1 MIAVD
6 FSQTFISNFM
16 SNLDYGSKEPVP
28 IEEDLLRHMIV
39 NAIRGYRQK
48 FGAEYGEL
56 VICVDSRKNWRKD
69 FFEHY
74 KAGRKKGK
82 EESNIDWDE
91 LYRVM
96 NIILEEFKA
105 FMPYRVLQVD
115 NTEADDLIAVLA
127 KWSQTN
133 DLDEGMFDD
142 GEPKPFLILSRDSD
156 FIQLQKFKN
165 VKQYS
170 PITKEWKKPTHKKP
184 EYDLMEKIIGGD
196 RGDGICNIF
205 SDPATFVTEG
215 KRQKPVKKDKLAIWI
230 TQGPDDFCTDDF
242 IRGNFE
248 RNRTLIDFDYIP
260 QEIQTRIINTFEAL
274 PQKDR
279 SQMLNYFMSKRLKN
293 MMEVINE
300 F

>member
-1 MIAVD
+1 MIVVD
-6 FSQTFISNFM
+6 YSQTFISNFM
-16 SNLDYGSKEPVP
+16 VGVDYSAKDVP
-28 IEEDLLRHMIV
+28 IEEDLLRHMVV

-96 NIILEEFKA
+96 NTVLEEFRA
-105 FMPYRVLQVD
+105 FMPYKVLQVD

-133 DLDEGMFDD
+133 DLDDGMFDD

-156 FIQLQKFKN
+156 FIQLQQYKN

-170 PITKEWKKPTHKKP
+170 PITKEWKKPKHKNARM
-184 EYDLMEKIIGGD
+184 DLMEKIIGGD
-196 RGDGICNIF
+196 SGDGIPNF
-205 SDPATFVTEG
+205 LSQGDSFVVG
-215 KRQKPVKKDKLAIWI
+215 KRQKSIYKDKLAVWI
-230 TQGPDDFCTDDF
+230 TQQPEEFCDTEEKKQ
-242 IRGNFE
+242 NFE
-248 RNRTLIDFDYIP
+248 RNRTLIDFEYIP
-260 QEIQTRIINTFEAL
+260 VDIQNRIINTFEAL
-274 PQKDR
+274 PSKDR